1 MLMPSKISIVFST
14 VFSVAIL
21 QAAAFSQV
29 PPSDEAAPTPRIVHD
44 QHDQHDHGG
53 QTSDEKPSSLR
64 DRMLRGNR
72 RPEGAER
79 TGGRGG
85 YMIGGMRGRG
95 GGGRRPITE
104 ADIETM
110 FEIAESISP
119 EWASELRTM
128 MADDSETGRQA
139 IMKSGRRLF
148 GLVMLK
154 EKKPELFET
163 RVEEL
168 RVQFD
173 IRKTYERYQ
182 AALKTGDAAV
192 IVGYKASLTDLAAKI
207 VDLELKA
214 RAMELAALDQAVQ
227 EMRMKLTK
235 EIEESAERI
244 TGMIEGLL
252 KPALEGSESP
262 EPDGRDPADAR
273 SSSLGKNDP
282 SSTSG

>member
-1 MLMPSKISIVFST
+1 MLMPLKISIVVSL
-14 VFSVAIL
+14 AIF
-21 QAAAFSQV
+21 QATAFSQV
-29 PPSDEAAPTPRIVHD
+29 PPSDEGVPTPHIVQDQQDHD
-44 QHDQHDHGG
+44 G
-53 QTSDEKPSSLR
+53 QTADEKPSGPL

-79 TGGRGG
+79 MGGRTGSK
-85 YMIGGMRGRG
+85 IGGMRGRG

-110 FEIAESISP
+110 FEIADSISP
-119 EWASELRTM
+119 EWGSELRAM
-128 MADDSETGRQA
+128 MADDSENGRQA

-182 AALKTGDAAV
+182 AALKTGDAAA
-192 IVGYKASLTDLAAKI
+192 ILGYKASLTDLAAKI